1 MYPQWFCVPVYVR
14 VRTLS
19 RLSLPT
25 SHPKVCGLSATQTI
39 IHLFSPIEDQIHQAK
54 PGMMVGRV
62 AFEGGGEDCDSA
74 GFPPEKEKDAQIDSP
89 RSLACEPL
97 VGFPRNASQ
106 ILARRWTE

>member
-1 MYPQWFCVPVYVR
+1 
-14 VRTLS
+14 
-19 RLSLPT
+19 
-25 SHPKVCGLSATQTI
+25 
-39 IHLFSPIEDQIHQAK
+39 
-54 PGMMVGRV
+54 MMVGRV

-89 RSLACEPL
+89 RSLAREPL